1 MPLIQPSS
9 LIPSSWHRVGSPTGK
24 PAGPKLVLLQ
34 QAPPTGK
41 PLGPS
46 GSLLQQVPPTGKL
59 KNSQGSTPTDNP
71 HKVGLIRRR
80 TVSIQ
85 TGQS

>member
-41 PLGPS
+41 PLSPS
-46 GSLLQQVPPTGKL
+46 GSLLQQTPPTEKPAGPDGAAAAGASYGKA
-59 KNSQGSTPTDNP
+59 
-71 HKVGLIRRR
+71 
-80 TVSIQ
+80 
-85 TGQS
+85 